1 MALVAL
7 VIDGTKTIAASAW
20 VATPLGQYW
29 FDFAPASLN
38 TAQAAVQRHVSP
50 FLWDPGDPDAADG
63 AGLGQFRTARL
74 SAFVDGR
81 AALVFAQARAPG
93 VTCPPA
99 RPPARP
105 FPCPRQEA

>member
-1 MALVAL
+1 MFRFLARLTGLWFVAMALVAF

-50 FLWDPGDPDAADG
+50 FLWDPVIQTLLTAPVWASFAP
-63 AGLGQFRTARL
+63 LGFLLMWMGERRWF
-74 SAFVDGR
+74 SR
-81 AALVFAQARAPG
+81 RR
-93 VTCPPA
+93 A
-99 RPPARP
+99 RPV
-105 FPCPRQEA
+105 